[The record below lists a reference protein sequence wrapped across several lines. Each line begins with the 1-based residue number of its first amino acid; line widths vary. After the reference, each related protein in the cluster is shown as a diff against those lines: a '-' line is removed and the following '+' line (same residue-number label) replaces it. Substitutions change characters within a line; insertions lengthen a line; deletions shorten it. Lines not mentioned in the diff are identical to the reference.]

1 MADSKTSYTTT
12 VSKIKKASESSKSL
26 SGKLSGGQIRAA
38 KYKDGWQSV
47 NINDVVNQF
56 APGAAS
62 YENGGKIMF
71 YNGGRYK
78 IVTDVAGGYLRI
90 QDMDCKGT
98 VYVTLDGRYGSDFK
112 NKEEFEKNSHYRILK
127 REEM

>member
-12 VSKIKKASESSKSL
+12 VSKVKKVSESSKVL
-26 SGKLSGGQIRAA
+26 SGKLSGGQFRAS
-38 KYKDGWQSV
+38 KYKDSWPSV
-47 NINDVVNQF
+47 NINEVVNKF
-56 APGAAS
+56 APGASS

-78 IVTDVAGGYLRI
+78 IVADVAGGYLRI
-90 QDMDCKGT
+90 QDMNYKGT
-98 VYVTLDGRYGSDFK
+98 IYVTTDGKHSWDFK
-112 NKEEFEKNSHYRILK
+112 NKKEFEKNSHYRILK